1 MGRILSF
8 DYGKVRIGAA
18 NSDERKIIASPL
30 QVFARQKKIQ
40 NTYKEILEKTA
51 KLNPIELIVIGLP
64 LLLNGQEGEMALE
77 AKAFGEGL
85 SLYLSIPC
93 VFWDERLSSSQIER
107 MLKEGSLSRKERAAL
122 SDTLSATLILQ
133 NYLDFQFHKKGN
145 ITKL

>member
-18 NSDERKIIASPL
+18 TSDERHIIASPM
-30 QVFARQKKIQ
+30 QVFIRQKKIQ
-40 NTYKEILEKTA
+40 NTYKEIAEKTST
-51 KLNPIELIVIGLP
+51 LRPIELIIVGLP
-64 LLLNGQEGEMALE
+64 LLLNGKEGEMAIE

-93 VFWDERLSSSQIER
+93 VFWDERLSSAQVDK
-107 MLKEGSLSRKERAAL
+107 MLKEDALSRKKRASF

-133 NYLDFQFHKKGN
+133 TYLDFLLQKQK
-145 ITKL
+145 ISLS